1 MCCEKLRLLGP
12 SIVFR
17 DMFFYRTTTK
27 KVWLLSPTR
36 WHCLTEG
43 TWSRPYLLNRVGRWR
58 PANRCLKEAM
68 PFLGLKIYIRLKETI
83 KNTFRNTIQVCNPHS
98 CSRGEQTTSIVLL
111 CSSVTFVFNLHSFS
125 SNSFLTYPFLFYH
138 AHFTPLH
145 STSVLTYSTLL
156 YD

>member
-1 MCCEKLRLLGP
+1 MLWKNKNVGA
-12 SIVFR
+12 IHYF
-17 DMFFYRTTTK
+17 MFFYRGTTTK
-27 KVWLLSPTR
+27 KAWLLSPTR
-36 WHCLTEG
+36 WHCFMEG
-43 TWSRPYLLNRVGRWR
+43 TWSRPYLLNLVGRWR
-58 PANRCLKEAM
+58 PANRCLKVAM

-98 CSRGEQTTSIVLL
+98 CSRGEQPTSTVLL

-145 STSVLTYSTLL
+145 STFMFLLTYSTLL